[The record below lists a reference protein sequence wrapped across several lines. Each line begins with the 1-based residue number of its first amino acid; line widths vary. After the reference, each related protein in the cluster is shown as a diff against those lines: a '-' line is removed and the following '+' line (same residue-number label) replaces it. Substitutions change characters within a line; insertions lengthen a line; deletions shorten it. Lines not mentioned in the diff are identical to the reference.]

1 MWAPCGRKQGRQP
14 GRGRARPGPRSGG
27 RRGAEVREGS
37 RPPGHWGGL
46 SGRAG
51 AALGRR
57 VAPRWAGGL
66 AGHLASE
73 DTAGIL
79 GASAQ
84 GTAWPAGSQVTC
96 DARGGGPGG
105 RGSGWDSEADAFPM
119 PGLWGRSQLPLS
131 HPLSTARAAS
141 VDPGLWLQG
150 LCCVPAVWPTRV
162 TYSPRHS
169 AGPSSARTAPA
180 PAPRDATRA
189 GPAAWRFALLPFVD
203 VTSFSP

>member
-14 GRGRARPGPRSGG
+14 GRGRARPRPRSGG

-51 AALGRR
+51 VALGRR

-96 DARGGGPGG
+96 DAGAGWAWRARVGLGQRGRRLPHAGLVGAEP
-105 RGSGWDSEADAFPM
+105 APPFP
-119 PGLWGRSQLPLS
+119 PLS
-131 HPLSTARAAS
+131 KARAAS

-150 LCCVPAVWPTRV
+150 FCCVPAVWPARV

>member
-37 RPPGHWGGL
+37 RPPGHWEGL
-46 SGRAG
+46 SRRAG
-51 AALGRR
+51 VALGRR
-57 VAPRWAGGL
+57 VAPRGAGGL

-96 DARGGGPGG
+96 DAGVVGLEGEGRAGTARQTPSPCRACGGGASSPSPTPSAQHG
-105 RGSGWDSEADAFPM
+105 
-119 PGLWGRSQLPLS
+119 
-131 HPLSTARAAS
+131 AAS